1 MKFMREA
8 FVRVWRD
15 ARFPQRQQ
23 SRNRDKLR
31 LLQHEQLEQRC
42 VLTLPATQT
51 FAEGDLVVYNGPTV
65 DLVNDT
71 PSFDAFI
78 DFAGDVDSYFF
89 APQFTGAYTI
99 DVGDLGNDI
108 DPEVAIYVAST
119 GARIA
124 YNDDL
129 SLFNDDA
136 KLTINLTADV
146 RYIIA
151 VGDEPATTA
160 GNVSIIV
167 SAPFKSGSFPLTP
180 DALGDA
186 SASVL
191 LDVPTDIDYYTI
203 TAPAD
208 ANGVLTIS
216 ATAATFNQRLA
227 LFNAAG
233 TLLQGPATS
242 INISN
247 AVPGQEYRIAVYSN
261 NYATS
266 GSMNLLVN
274 FATERPDIRMTSATG
289 NGGTGIA
296 ITYEIANGN
305 VAPFNIDIFQSAD
318 ALMDNVD
325 TLIGTLSPIPADRTV
340 GVHTVNL
347 TLGSGIT
354 LPGAGIAD
362 LNTDYR
368 LLFTADSANLVDEP
382 DVDPRNEDN
391 TVAFTGVY
399 HQPAGPVMAFGT
411 DSADTLTV
419 TPNGLSVEVKFNSLA
434 TASYA
439 TSDVTQF
446 RLRGAGGDDN
456 FTSGAA
462 NATMSIPLAIWGGAG
477 LDTMVGGDGN
487 DTLSGGADNDLYV
500 FLQSEVVESDTIEE
514 VPGGGRDTIDFSQLS
529 TAVTLNLG
537 TTAAQ
542 GVNLGRLLTLTS
554 SSGIEDATGG
564 SAADSLIGNS
574 NANQLSGFGAGDTLS
589 GGAGSDTL
597 LGGLGDDVYLFGTA
611 SSSEA
616 DAVTELPNNGTDT
629 LSFAGLT
636 TAVVVNLASTA
647 IQPVHAN
654 RTLTL
659 NSAVVIENL
668 IGGTGADTLF
678 GNSLL
683 NTLTGGAGDDKLIG
697 AGGNDLLLGG
707 ANNDTYVFV
716 PASVA
721 EADEVTENANEGI
734 DTLSF
739 AFLTTDV
746 VVNLASTS
754 IQPVHTNRTLKLNS
768 ASVLENI
775 VGGSGADTLFGNS
788 LDNSI
793 SGNLGDDKLLGATG
807 NDLLLGGA
815 DNDTYVFVPTNVTE
829 ADLVSENLNQGTDTL
844 SFAFLTTDVVVNLA
858 STSIQPVHTNRTLKL
873 NSSVVFENILGG
885 SGADT
890 LFGNTLDNT
899 LTGNAGDDKLL
910 GSSGSDTLFGGAN
923 NDTYMFV
930 PTNVAEADLVTE
942 KANEGIDTLN
952 FAFLTT
958 DVVVNLASTSIQPVH
973 TNRTLKLNSLSTFEN
988 AVGGTGSDT
997 LLGNAV
1003 ANRLTG
1009 GLGDNILVGME
1020 GGDILEAGSGRD
1032 ILIGGLGL
1040 DILKGDAGDDIL
1052 IGGLTTSDTSL
1063 SNLNTLRTQW
1073 ISGNAYAT
1081 RITNL
1086 RAGVGSPVVS
1096 LKTTI
1101 NVLNDAGEDDVLFG
1115 GTDTDWFFRAVD
1127 DVIADVFAGEI
1138 LDLL

>member
-42 VLTLPATQT
+42 VLTLPTTQT

-99 DVGDLGNDI
+99 DVGDLGNDV

-151 VGDEPATTA
+151 VGDEPATKA

-167 SAPFKSGSFPLTP
+167 SAPFKSGSFLLTP

-191 LDVPTDIDYYTI
+191 LDVPTDIDYHSI

-208 ANGVLTIS
+208 ANGVLAIS
-216 ATAATFNQRLA
+216 AAAATFNQRLA
-227 LFNAAG
+227 LFNSTG

-242 INISN
+242 INITN

-261 NYATS
+261 NHATS

-305 VAPFNIDIFQSAD
+305 VAPFSIDIFQSND

-391 TVAFTGVY
+391 TVAFAGVY

-419 TPNGLSVEVKFNSLA
+419 TPNGLNVELKFNSLA

-537 TTAAQ
+537 STAAQ

-629 LSFAGLT
+629 LSFSGLT
-636 TAVVVNLASTA
+636 TA
-647 IQPVHAN
+647 
-654 RTLTL
+654 
-659 NSAVVIENL
+659 
-668 IGGTGADTLF
+668 
-678 GNSLL
+678 
-683 NTLTGGAGDDKLIG
+683 
-697 AGGNDLLLGG
+697 
-707 ANNDTYVFV
+707 
-716 PASVA
+716 
-721 EADEVTENANEGI
+721 
-734 DTLSF
+734 
-739 AFLTTDV
+739 V

-754 IQPVHTNRTLKLNS
+754 IQPVHANRTLKLNAASVFENIAGGSSNDTLSGNSLGNTLTGNAGSDTLTGNGGDDSMVGGTGDDTYVFGTATTAEADTVTEAANAGTDRLSFSSLTTDVLLNLGTTAVQTVHANRTLKLNS
-768 ASVLENI
+768 ASVFENI
-775 VGGSGADTLFGNS
+775 NGGSGNDTLFGNS
-788 LDNSI
+788 L
-793 SGNLGDDKLLGATG
+793 A
-807 NDLLLGGA
+807 
-815 DNDTYVFVPTNVTE
+815 
-829 ADLVSENLNQGTDTL
+829 
-844 SFAFLTTDVVVNLA
+844 
-858 STSIQPVHTNRTLKL
+858 
-873 NSSVVFENILGG
+873 
-885 SGADT
+885 
-890 LFGNTLDNT
+890 NT
-899 LTGNAGDDKLL
+899 LTGNAGNDRLNGGSGNDSLVGGL
-910 GSSGSDTLFGGAN
+910 GD
-923 NDTYMFV
+923 DTYVFG
-930 PTNVAEADLVTE
+930 TATTAEADTVTE
-942 KANEGIDTLN
+942 ATNAGTDTLS
-952 FAFLTT
+952 FSTLTT
-958 DVVVNLASTSIQPVH
+958 DVLLSLGTTAVQTVH
-973 TNRTLKLNSLSTFEN
+973 ANRTLKLNAGSVFEN
-988 AVGGTGSDT
+988 IAGGSGNDT
-997 LLGNAV
+997 LTGNLLG
-1003 ANRLTG
+1003 
-1009 GLGDNILVGME
+1009 NILVGNAGNDTLS
-1020 GGDILEAGSGRD
+1020 GGGGRD

-1040 DILKGDAGDDIL
+1040 DTLNGGEDEDIVIAGR
-1052 IGGLTTSDTSL
+1052 TTSDAL
-1063 SNLNTLRTQW
+1063 FSNLNRLLVEW
-1073 ISGNAYAT
+1073 VSVNAYAT
-1081 RITNL
+1081 RISNL

-1115 GTDTDWFFRAVD
+1115 GTGTDWFFRAVD